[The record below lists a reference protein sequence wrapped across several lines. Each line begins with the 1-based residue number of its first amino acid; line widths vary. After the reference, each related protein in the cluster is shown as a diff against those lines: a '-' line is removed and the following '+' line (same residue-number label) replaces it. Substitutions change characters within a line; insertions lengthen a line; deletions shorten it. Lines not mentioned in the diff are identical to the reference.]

1 MALNERSM
9 TDVRYYSSGSGQLFM
24 PDNTSQRIK
33 QSELPFELQ
42 HMYNKYWWE
51 GLCNCDACLVSVPS
65 KTDVN
70 GIEYGIMLITEFE
83 YDPHGTE
90 AEFESPEWYD
100 GLNMLFEAV
109 EHRINFYKEV
119 LEAAQFDMDVFV
131 GKGTGYNHCHEIGFF
146 VPYDKSERNT
156 LKLLNT
162 VNALVTDSLE
172 DIDEDVRLITDEE
185 MFRRF
190 VTNTKGLRRYASKL
204 FNAKGTEKHN
214 KQGFILIDK
223 ETQSILHLR
232 VGKELSEQ
240 CEIEDII
247 NIIGIACKI
256 KEKAHEAN
264 EKYDFSEIVEWA
276 LEEQSN
282 TVWQIESSEILLPS
296 SYSVIIERGSLMAI
310 DIM

>member
-1 MALNERSM
+1 MALIERNM
-9 TDVRYYSSGSGQLFM
+9 EGVKYYSSGCGQLFT
-24 PDNTSQRIK
+24 PDNVSQRIK
-33 QSELPFELQ
+33 QSGLPFKLQ
-42 HMYNKYWWE
+42 YMYNKYWWE
-51 GLCNCDACLVSVPS
+51 NLCNCDARLVSVPS

-70 GIEYGIMLITEFE
+70 DIEYGIMLITEFE

-146 VPYDKSERNT
+146 VPYGKSERNT
-156 LKLLNT
+156 LKLLNA

-172 DIDEDVRLITDEE
+172 DVDEDVKLITDEE

-190 VTNTKGLRRYASKL
+190 ITNTKGLKRYANKL
-204 FNAKGTEKHN
+204 FDAKSVEEHN

-232 VGKELSEQ
+232 IGKELRAQ
-240 CEIEDII
+240 CVIEDII
-247 NIIGIACKI
+247 NIIEIVCKI

-264 EKYDFSEIVEWA
+264 AKYDFSEIVEWA
-276 LEEQSN
+276 IEEPTD
-282 TVWQIESSEILLPS
+282 TVWEIEPSEISLPS